1 MFFFYFLSAT
11 VIGLIVY
18 TLGRWGLAI
27 SMFSA
32 GLKFIAVA
40 LVIAALMLLYRKY
53 RSRERAGSLRRL
65 LP

>member
-1 MFFFYFLSAT
+1 MLFFYFLSAT

-27 SMFSA
+27 SLFAA
-32 GLKFIAVA
+32 GSTFIAIA
-40 LVIAALMLLYRKY
+40 LVIAALILLYRKY
-53 RSRERAGSLRRL
+53 RSRERAGRPRRL

>member
-27 SMFSA
+27 SMFTA
-32 GLKFIAVA
+32 GLKFIAIA
-40 LVIAALMLLYRKY
+40 LVIAVLILLYRKY
-53 RSRERAGSLRRL
+53 RPRKRAGCPRRL